1 LNNPFV
7 VLATGFG
14 SGFAPIAPGTVG
26 SLLALP
32 IWWFCLAGLL
42 PWQQVLFVAA
52 ATALSIWIVARACR
66 ATGVGDASQIVLDEF
81 VGQWATLVAAPK
93 SATTL
98 VLGFLLFRLFDIAK
112 PWPVSWA
119 DRELRG
125 GLGVVMDDVFAG
137 VLAAVVLQL
146 SVRFIVLPI

>member
-7 VLATGFG
+7 LLATGMG

-32 IWWFCLAGLL
+32 IWWFCLAGLPL
-42 PWQQVLFVAA
+42 WQQVLLVAA
-52 ATALSIWIVARACR
+52 ATALSIWIITRACR

-81 VGQWATLVAAPK
+81 VGQWATLVAAPQ
-93 SATTL
+93 SLTAM
-98 VLGFLLFRLFDIAK
+98 VLGFLLFRFFDIAK

-137 VLAAVVLQL
+137 VLAALVLQL